1 VFLSY
6 GLENFKCKVRYLCFP
21 SFRRLVNLPASTKL
35 FCIVPI
41 KVVIFKFRTIFS
53 HLGITRTKARDRVA
67 GGGAGGAG
75 GAEAPPN
82 NFEKKIKK

>member
-1 VFLSY
+1 MFLSY

-41 KVVIFKFRTIFS
+41 KVVIFKFCTIFS

-67 GGGAGGAG
+67 GGGGAG
-75 GAEAPPN
+75 GAEAPPIIL
-82 NFEKKIKK
+82 KKKK